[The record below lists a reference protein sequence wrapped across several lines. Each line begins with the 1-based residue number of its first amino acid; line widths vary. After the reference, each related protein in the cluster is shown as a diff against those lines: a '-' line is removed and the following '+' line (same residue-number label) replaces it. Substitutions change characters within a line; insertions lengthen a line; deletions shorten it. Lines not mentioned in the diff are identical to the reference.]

1 MGIFKLLFRRKK
13 FEFTPVPD
21 DYPPDGS
28 MQFVCRE
35 APSYEHLPPN
45 YLHYEFGPNWDES
58 DPVAIDLSPK
68 IIREICRDK
77 WVLAVVRSEE
87 PHQYNKRKEPP
98 LAFTELYY
106 RALKK
111 ARPEIS
117 AHLETKLCLAY
128 LTVGYDAFML
138 ATYQTFQNNTAC
150 FFDFYVFSKDK
161 VLPTA
166 KDAFAL
172 AKTSQ
177 YDMKLQF
184 IDHGPN
190 SLVLNINPDTIGVE
204 FVQSAVEQICSAN
217 NVLLINSPPSE

>member
-1 MGIFKLLFRRKK
+1 MGIFNLLFRRKK

-45 YLHYEFGPNWDES
+45 YLHYEFGPNWDED

-87 PHQYNKRKEPP
+87 PHQYNKRKGPP
-98 LAFTELYY
+98 LAFSELYY

-111 ARPEIS
+111 AQPEIS

-138 ATYQTFQNNTAC
+138 AAYQTFQNNTAC
-150 FFDFYVFSKDK
+150 FFDFYVFSEDT
-161 VLPTA
+161 VLPSA
-166 KDAFAL
+166 KEAFEL
-172 AKTSQ
+172 AKASR

-184 IDHGPN
+184 IDHGPTSLELNANPNTTDVEAIQFVVERVCKEN
-190 SLVLNINPDTIGVE
+190 S
-204 FVQSAVEQICSAN
+204 
-217 NVLLINSPPSE
+217 VLLINPPSSK